1 MIEKSNST
9 SLTLA
14 TIAILGQPPSP
25 LSLTIFYEFK
35 KYRKALIRLAFT
47 LRKAKNLKKYP
58 PANKNGAISH
68 QSG

>member
-14 TIAILGQPPSP
+14 LIAILGQPPSP
-25 LSLTIFYEFK
+25 LSLTIIYELK

-47 LRKAKNLKKYP
+47 LRKAKNLQKYP
-58 PANKNGAISH
+58 PANKNRAISH
-68 QSG
+68 QSD